1 MLVPFFFCFCFPK
14 LFSAVFHD
22 NSPNGSIQLCMLG
35 ENKYYLLLLIQSG
48 PDSQTAPHH
57 RLVIPEEVIMQSRFR
72 VGVLVLQAEGLVCA
86 ICYVGFLLQ
95 MTPAGVV
102 AEPQEVS
109 VFIGHLSLDAD
120 LVAVEV
126 VGLLRYQVPSTHSI

>member
-1 MLVPFFFCFCFPK
+1 
-14 LFSAVFHD
+14 
-22 NSPNGSIQLCMLG
+22 
-35 ENKYYLLLLIQSG
+35 
-48 PDSQTAPHH
+48 
-57 RLVIPEEVIMQSRFR
+57 MQSRFR
-72 VGVLVLQAEGLVCA
+72 VDVLVLQAEGLVCA

-102 AEPQEVS
+102 AEPQEVG

>member
-1 MLVPFFFCFCFPK
+1 
-14 LFSAVFHD
+14 
-22 NSPNGSIQLCMLG
+22 MLG
-35 ENKYYLLLLIQSG
+35 ENKYYLHLLIQSG
-48 PDSQTAPHH
+48 PDSQTSPHH
-57 RLVIPEEVIMQSRFR
+57 RLVIPEEVVMQSRFR

-86 ICYVGFLLQ
+86 ICYFGLLLQ

-102 AEPQEVS
+102 AEPQEVG

-126 VGLLRYQVPSTHSI
+126 VGLLRLPYNV